1 MYSCLVGVD
10 DVVESRLQRSA
21 ANQEAINVGLLREL
35 TAVLLGHTASIQDA
49 CLLSSLG
56 GDLLLQPFTNSG
68 VNLLCLLGGSDLAGT
83 DSPGR

>member
-10 DVVESRLQRSA
+10 DVVEGRFQRSA

-35 TAVLLGHTASIQDA
+35 TAVLLSHTATVQDA

-68 VNLLCLLGGSDLAGT
+68 VDLLSLLGGSDLAGT

>member
-21 ANQEAINVGLLREL
+21 TNQEAINVGLLREL

-56 GDLLLQPFTNSG
+56 GDLLLQPFTNSS